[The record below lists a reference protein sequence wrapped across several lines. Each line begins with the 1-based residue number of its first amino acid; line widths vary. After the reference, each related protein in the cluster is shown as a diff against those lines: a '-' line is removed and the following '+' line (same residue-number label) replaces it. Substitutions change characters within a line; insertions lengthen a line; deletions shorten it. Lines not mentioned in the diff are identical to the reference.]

1 MLRCVGGDGG
11 ESNSPSRKFHWSAS
25 TCVAAGTTLPAAD
38 TSGGTWPRHRLQHSF
53 FDDAH
58 CVCIA
63 APQGFGAR
71 SVCLRCT
78 PTDVAGQLCR
88 SEGDFSFA
96 SCVVARFNV
105 DRRHGTQPRATLP
118 VEPTRP
124 HVFTMIQQPRQIE
137 KHPERNASGSITR
150 RAHLLQQLENPV
162 QTHRLGSVTHRF
174 RYPPHY
180 AS

>member
-1 MLRCVGGDGG
+1 MLRYVGGDGG

-25 TCVAAGTTLPAAD
+25 TCVAAGTTLPVAD

-78 PTDVAGQLCR
+78 PTDVTGQLCR

-124 HVFTMIQQPRQIE
+124 HVFTMIQHPRRSSSTPSE
-137 KHPERNASGSITR
+137 TLPAVSHASPTYSNSWKTPYKRIVS
-150 RAHLLQQLENPV
+150 AP
-162 QTHRLGSVTHRF
+162 
-174 RYPPHY
+174 
-180 AS
+180 